1 MTKKRFAHW
10 LVGLLIFSAVLV
22 VYAGMHTVGSAR
34 FGFGSLD
41 ASVDIAGFGSDT
53 DTVTVTLSA
62 TGSNLVAMCQNKG
75 GNRAPGQNPL
85 NVNVSSSQTVSPG
98 SNGRA
103 GVSFNLNLLPTSAK
117 AAGCPN
123 NNWTVTDLFG
133 TLYVTLSGFNS
144 SNGDS
149 FVHNFVCTVNES
161 QRQVNCT
168 EV

>member
-1 MTKKRFAHW
+1 MTKKRFTRW
-10 LVGLLIFSAVLV
+10 FVGLLIFSAALV
-22 VYAGMHTVGSAR
+22 AYAGMHTVGSAR

-41 ASVDIAGFGSDT
+41 ASVDIAGFGSAT
-53 DTVTVTLSA
+53 DTVTVTLTA

-85 NVNVSSSQTVSPG
+85 NVNVNNSQTVSPG

-103 GVSFNLNLLPTSAK
+103 QVSFHLNLLPASARE
-117 AAGCPN
+117 AGCPN

-133 TLYVTLSGFNS
+133 TLFVKLSGVNT

-149 FVHNFVCTVNES
+149 
-161 QRQVNCT
+161 
-168 EV
+168 